1 MSKKMKSKKTTYIVE
16 ETEEY
21 KKMKRIDELA
31 DGNQTSSTILQNKD
45 VINLQMQ

>member
-1 MSKKMKSKKTTYIVE
+1 VEEIKSEKTIYIVE

-45 VINLQMQ
+45 VTNLQMQ

>member
-1 MSKKMKSKKTTYIVE
+1 MEEIKFENTITIVE

>member
-1 MSKKMKSKKTTYIVE
+1 MEEIKSEKTIYIVE

-45 VINLQMQ
+45 MINLQMQ

>member
-1 MSKKMKSKKTTYIVE
+1 VEEIKSEKTIYIVE

>member
-1 MSKKMKSKKTTYIVE
+1 MEEIKSEKTIYIVE

>member
-1 MSKKMKSKKTTYIVE
+1 MEEIKFEKTIYIVE

>member
-1 MSKKMKSKKTTYIVE
+1 MKEKKSEKTIYIVE

-45 VINLQMQ
+45 TINLQMQ

>member
-1 MSKKMKSKKTTYIVE
+1 MEEIKSEKTIYIVE

-31 DGNQTSSTILQNKD
+31 IEPGPLNTYLYIVITSLSR
-45 VINLQMQ
+45 